1 MMGANIHLGNE
12 ELLETLQGDETL
24 TANASAKQGLADIA
38 ILFKLLKAYG
48 IMERVC
54 LHIFLV

>member
-1 MMGANIHLGNE
+1 MGANIHLGNE

-48 IMERVC
+48 IMERV
-54 LHIFLV
+54 